1 VVKTEIAV
9 FADPFG
15 VEGPFQ
21 MLTLE
26 SLLGSATSM
35 IAILAH
41 SIGIVLL
48 IGMGAFGYLMSV
60 LT

>member
-1 VVKTEIAV
+1 
-9 FADPFG
+9 
-15 VEGPFQ
+15 
-21 MLTLE
+21 
-26 SLLGSATSM
+26 M